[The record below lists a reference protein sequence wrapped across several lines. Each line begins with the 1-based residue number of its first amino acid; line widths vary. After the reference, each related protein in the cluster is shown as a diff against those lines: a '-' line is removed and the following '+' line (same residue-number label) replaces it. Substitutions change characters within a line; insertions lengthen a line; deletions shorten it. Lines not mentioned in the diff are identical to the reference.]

1 MKALTAPHHILRYRP
16 EIDGLR
22 AIAVL
27 AVIFFHAE
35 FAWMSG
41 GFLGVDVFFVISG
54 YLIAAIIIKEQAE
67 GEFSVA
73 KFLERRL
80 RRILPA
86 LILLCVVCFIPAWFI
101 LPPSDLKDYAESVA
115 ANGLAVA
122 NYYFLSQIEYFD
134 QAAEFKPLL
143 HTWSL
148 SVEIQFYL
156 FISIVFFV
164 GQKLPSTS
172 AKNAVWFLGL
182 SSFALYVWL
191 FHRDMN
197 ISFYLFPTRVWEFSF
212 GIASALLLA
221 ADIRKSSFLSLL
233 GLAFVFCAVAGYEMF
248 PSQVM
253 ATLTVVIG
261 TSLIIIFTSSQDLV
275 AKLLTLPLLVSIGIV
290 SYSLY
295 LFHNPILSFARYL
308 NIQHEL
314 WFLLTGAIFLI
325 IISYFSWRFVEKPFR
340 NPLQVNRVNFSSVC
354 IAFVIFA
361 AAMLIMADQTKGF
374 SEQRMSLQQ
383 LEILSTARSDG
394 RKPRC
399 QISDEKYRPPSEPC
413 SLYGQQP
420 EWAILGDSH
429 AGAIA
434 HTMADVV
441 HQHTGSAMQWLSL
454 LGCPPSYGHGQGL
467 CRSWIEEAVMA
478 LSDNPQITTVLLV
491 YRLNVYMFGNQVGN
505 YPHVGSAPSGPNKE
519 VIWQSFEEIV
529 QSLIE
534 AGKQVIV
541 ISPIPEPRQNV
552 MDLIFRE
559 GNNSPDIYA
568 VKREDWERRNSFVT
582 SQLEHLEGVYLYQ
595 PETALCDEDYCWA
608 VRNKNAYY
616 YDHNHLSAIGARLIA
631 EGFAKRYWPK

>member
-1 MKALTAPHHILRYRP
+1 MFVKVLTAPHHILRYRP

-233 GLAFVFCAVAGYEMF
+233 GLAFVF
-248 PSQVM
+248 
-253 ATLTVVIG
+253 
-261 TSLIIIFTSSQDLV
+261 
-275 AKLLTLPLLVSIGIV
+275 
-290 SYSLY
+290 
-295 LFHNPILSFARYL
+295 
-308 NIQHEL
+308 
-314 WFLLTGAIFLI
+314 
-325 IISYFSWRFVEKPFR
+325 
-340 NPLQVNRVNFSSVC
+340 
-354 IAFVIFA
+354 
-361 AAMLIMADQTKGF
+361 
-374 SEQRMSLQQ
+374 
-383 LEILSTARSDG
+383 
-394 RKPRC
+394 
-399 QISDEKYRPPSEPC
+399 
-413 SLYGQQP
+413 
-420 EWAILGDSH
+420 
-429 AGAIA
+429 
-434 HTMADVV
+434 
-441 HQHTGSAMQWLSL
+441 
-454 LGCPPSYGHGQGL
+454 
-467 CRSWIEEAVMA
+467 
-478 LSDNPQITTVLLV
+478 
-491 YRLNVYMFGNQVGN
+491 
-505 YPHVGSAPSGPNKE
+505 
-519 VIWQSFEEIV
+519 
-529 QSLIE
+529 
-534 AGKQVIV
+534 
-541 ISPIPEPRQNV
+541 
-552 MDLIFRE
+552 
-559 GNNSPDIYA
+559 
-568 VKREDWERRNSFVT
+568 
-582 SQLEHLEGVYLYQ
+582 
-595 PETALCDEDYCWA
+595 
-608 VRNKNAYY
+608 
-616 YDHNHLSAIGARLIA
+616 
-631 EGFAKRYWPK
+631 